1 MKALA
6 FMPRR
11 PDLGRAAFRDYYETR
26 HAPLALRYFDFVR
39 YVRNH
44 VIDGTDVGFDCLSE
58 FWPRSVEATA
68 ALMQTKVGERMR
80 ADERAFADQARLVSS
95 GCEEMLLAGALRAED
110 ESGIRKLALLLR
122 TELDR
127 EALEGTLSA
136 SIERLPVAP
145 VRVTVDRVFGGWPAP
160 APCDA
165 ILWLH
170 GVAEAVD
177 VVLPADVTTIGWVRT
192 ETVETSAADLA
203 VAGRETL
210 D

>member
-11 PDLGRAAFRDYYETR
+11 PDLERAAFRAYYETR
-26 HAPLALRYFDFVR
+26 HAPLALRYFEFTR

-44 VIDGTDVGFDCLSE
+44 VVDGSDAGFDCISE
-58 FWPRSVEATA
+58 FWPRRIEATA
-68 ALMQTKVGERMR
+68 ALMRTKVGERMR
-80 ADERAFADQARLVSS
+80 EDEREFADQPRLVSS
-95 GCEEMLLAGALRAED
+95 GCEEILLAGAPRGED
-110 ESGIRKLALLLR
+110 ESGVRKVAVLLR
-122 TELDR
+122 TALDAA
-127 EALEGTLSA
+127 ALERALRATV
-136 SIERLPVAP
+136 ERLPVAP
-145 VRVTVDRVFGGWPAP
+145 VRVTLDRVFGGWLAP

-170 GVAEAVD
+170 GVAGAAD
-177 VVLPADVTTIGWVRT
+177 VVLPSEVALVTRVLTAT
-192 ETVETSAADLA
+192 AETSAADLA

>member
-11 PDLGRAAFRDYYETR
+11 ADLTRAAFRDYYETR
-26 HAPLALRYFDFVR
+26 HAPLALRYFEFVR

-44 VIDGTDVGFDCLSE
+44 VVDGSDVGFDCLSE

-68 ALMQTKVGERMR
+68 ALMRTAVGDRMR
-80 ADERAFADQARLVSS
+80 ADERELADQPRLVSS
-95 GCEEMLLAGALRAED
+95 GCEEILLAGAPRAEN
-110 ESGIRKLALLLR
+110 ETGAQKLALLLR
-122 TELDR
+122 TQVAGD
-127 EALEGTLSA
+127 ALERTLRA
-136 SIERLPVAP
+136 WIERLRVAP
-145 VRVTVDRVFGGWPAP
+145 VRGTVDRVFGGWPSP

-170 GVAEAVD
+170 GVAEAED
-177 VVLPADVTTIGWVRT
+177 VALPADVTMIGWVRT
-192 ETVETSAADLA
+192 ETAETSAADLA

>member
-11 PDLGRAAFRDYYETR
+11 PDLTRAAFRDYYETR
-26 HAPLALRYFDFVR
+26 HAPLALRYLQFVR

-44 VIDGTDVGFDCLSE
+44 VIDGPDLGFDCISE
-58 FWPRSVEATA
+58 FWPRSMEATA
-68 ALMQTKVGERMR
+68 ALMRTKVGERLR
-80 ADERAFADQARLVSS
+80 ADERELADQARLVSS
-95 GCEEMLLAGALRAED
+95 GCEQLLIAGPPRGDD
-110 ESGIRKLALLLR
+110 ETGMRKVALLLR
-122 TELDR
+122 TALDGAALDR
-127 EALEGTLSA
+127 TLRA
-136 SIERLPVAP
+136 AIDRLPVAP
-145 VRVTVDRVFGGWPAP
+145 IRVTVDRVFGGWPAP

-170 GVAEAVD
+170 AVDGAVD
-177 VVLPADVTTIGWVRT
+177 VVLPAGVELVGRVRT
-192 ETVETSAADLA
+192 ETAETSAADLA